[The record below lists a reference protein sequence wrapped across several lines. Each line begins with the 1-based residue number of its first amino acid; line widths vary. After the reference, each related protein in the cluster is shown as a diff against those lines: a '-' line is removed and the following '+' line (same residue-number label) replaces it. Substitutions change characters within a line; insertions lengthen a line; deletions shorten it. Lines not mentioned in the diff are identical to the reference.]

1 MLELEENRIIK
12 TPDFFELIE
21 IKTIDN
27 QEKYWVRLY
36 KDKRFEDKIFSKL
49 ELANLRINIKE
60 LECF

>member
-1 MLELEENRIIK
+1 MLELEENRIIT

-49 ELANLRINIKE
+49 ELANLRVNIKE

>member
-1 MLELEENRIIK
+1 MLELEENRIIT

-27 QEKYWVRLY
+27 QEKYWVRLH

-49 ELANLRINIKE
+49 ELANLRVNIKE

>member
-27 QEKYWVRLY
+27 QEKCWVRLH
-36 KDKRFEDKIFSKL
+36 KDERYEDKIISKL
-49 ELANLRINIKE
+49 ELANLKVNIKE
-60 LECF
+60 LECL

>member
-27 QEKYWVRLY
+27 QEKYWVRLH
-36 KDKRFEDKIFSKL
+36 KDERYEDKIISKL

-60 LECF
+60 LECL

>member
-27 QEKYWVRLY
+27 QEKYWIRLH
-36 KDKRFEDKIFSKL
+36 KDERFEDKIFSKL
-49 ELANLRINIKE
+49 ELANLKVNIKE
-60 LECF
+60 LECL

>member
-49 ELANLRINIKE
+49 ELANLRVNIKE